1 MAVSRPD
8 SWAIIVVRTG
18 GFAGLRREWR
28 TGTADAPDVDWAT
41 LIGACPW
48 KDAVKP
54 ADPRAR
60 DQFVWRLEA
69 SGRARAYRATLS
81 DGQLTGAWRSLVDE
95 VRRARRGDEHPRP
108 ATRD

>member
-1 MAVSRPD
+1 MTDARPE
-8 SWAIIVVRTG
+8 SWSILVVRTG

-28 TGTADAPDVDWAT
+28 AGTADAPDVDWAA

-48 KDAVKP
+48 KAVSKP
-54 ADPRAR
+54 VNSMAR

-69 SGRARAYRATLS
+69 TGGTRSCRATLS

-95 VRRARRGDEHPRP
+95 VRRAPR
-108 ATRD
+108 D